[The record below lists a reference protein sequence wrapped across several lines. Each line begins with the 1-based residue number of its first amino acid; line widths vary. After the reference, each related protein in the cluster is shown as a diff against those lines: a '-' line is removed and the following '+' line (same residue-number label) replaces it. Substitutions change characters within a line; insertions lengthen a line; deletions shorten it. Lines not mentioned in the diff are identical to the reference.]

1 VSRLVIFEGEEQR
14 AEHELA
20 RAVVGLG
27 RHPQNDIVLNDRT
40 LSRFH
45 ARIERRDDH
54 FVVIALAATNGVH
67 VNGARIE
74 GEAPLQNGDRIELG
88 RYTAV
93 FHAPRAGQKKA
104 PATGPVGMVRTNAP
118 VPDLDLDLDIDVG
131 GGIDLDM
138 TVEPSQ
144 VDHVAPRPT
153 LVLLFNNVE
162 VSRHPVHSEGL
173 TIGRSKQC
181 DVVISLLGLSRKH
194 TRVSVVEDGVAV
206 EDLGSQNGTWVNN
219 ERVEGLQVLQHGDML
234 NFYDYNVLFL
244 EDGDVDVGLPGVAD
258 APGDD
263 GDDLFPSDAKAAP
276 KAAARASAN
285 AVNHEEDETALGRP
299 RRSGRHR
306 TDDGLNLDDLG
317 DGSFLGDEFDE
328 GASKARPNS
337 REARRSAAPA
347 SAPASTPARKPK
359 GAADRTGLYEPDL
372 QLSRSGGDEDLE
384 AEVAFSAAAVATNG
398 SNETGD
404 RTSVGL
410 ELQGAGGEWP
420 TDDELEGAMMII
432 ESSSVTLEITRRGK
446 PYTQVPLNL
455 PVMRLGS
462 DPRCEISLPRSSGLR
477 PWHVTFAQ
485 VGASLLAVRSNQ
497 AALLEVDGREVAS
510 ALVANGQTL
519 TVGKVSLLVRARR

>member
-1 VSRLVIFEGEEQR
+1 MSRLVIFEGEEQH

-45 ARIERRDDH
+45 ARIERRDDR

-74 GEAPLQNGDRIELG
+74 SEAPLHNGDRIELG

-93 FHAPRAGQKKA
+93 FQSARAGQKKA
-104 PATGPVGMVRTNAP
+104 PTKEPIGMVTANAP
-118 VPDLDLDLDIDVG
+118 VPDLDLDIDIG

-153 LVLLFNNVE
+153 LVLLFNNIE
-162 VSRHPVHSEGL
+162 VSRHPVNPDGL

-194 TRVSVVEDGVAV
+194 TRVSVVDDGVAV

-258 APGDD
+258 EPGDD
-263 GDDLFPSDAKAAP
+263 ADDLFPSAAKGAT
-276 KAAARASAN
+276 KASPRASASVV
-285 AVNHEEDETALGRP
+285 AHEEDETALGRP
-299 RRSGRHR
+299 RRGGRDR

-317 DGSFLGDEFDE
+317 DGSFLGEEFDE

-337 REARRSAAPA
+337 PSREARRLAGSASP
-347 SAPASTPARKPK
+347 PARQSKDT
-359 GAADRTGLYEPDL
+359 ADRTGLYDPEP
-372 QLSRSGGDEDLE
+372 QLSRGGGGEDLE
-384 AEVAFSAAAVATNG
+384 GDIAFSAAAATNG
-398 SNETGD
+398 THELGD

-410 ELQGAGGEWP
+410 EHQGAGGEWP
-420 TDDELEGAMMII
+420 TDDELEGAMMVV
-432 ESSSVTLEITRRGK
+432 ETASVTLEITMRGK

-485 VGASLLAVRSNQ
+485 VGASLLAVRSNET
-497 AALLEVDGREVAS
+497 ARLEVDGREVAS
-510 ALVANGQTL
+510 ALLTNGQTL

>member
-1 VSRLVIFEGEEQR
+1 MVIFEGEEQR

-20 RAVVGLG
+20 RAFVALG

-45 ARIERRDDH
+45 ARIERRDDR

-74 GEAPLQNGDRIELG
+74 GEALLQNGDRIELG

-93 FHAPRAGQKKA
+93 FHAARAGQKKA
-104 PATGPVGMVRTNAP
+104 PAKEPVGVVTTNAP
-118 VPDLDLDLDIDVG
+118 VPDLDLDIDVG

-162 VSRHPVHSEGL
+162 VSRHPVHGEGL

-244 EDGDVDVGLPGVAD
+244 EDGDVDVGPPGVAD
-258 APGDD
+258 ALGEDA
-263 GDDLFPSDAKAAP
+263 DDLFPSGAG
-276 KAAARASAN
+276 AAARTSAK
-285 AVNHEEDETALGRP
+285 AVDHDEDDTALGRP
-299 RRSGRHR
+299 RRGGRQR

-337 REARRSAAPA
+337 PSREARRSAAPA
-347 SAPASTPARKPK
+347 PAPAPASTPARKSK

-384 AEVAFSAAAVATNG
+384 ADVAFSTAAVATNG
-398 SNETGD
+398 ANETGD

-410 ELQGAGGEWP
+410 EFQEAGGEWP
-420 TDDELEGAMMII
+420 TDDELEGAMMIV
-432 ESSSVTLEITRRGK
+432 ESSSVTLEITLRGK

-497 AALLEVDGREVAS
+497 TALLEVDGREVAS
-510 ALVANGQTL
+510 ALLANGQTL